1 MTKKDKMMRYE
12 KPELKTL
19 FNDLETAMGAC
30 AGGIGDSQSCSG
42 GSGAKIIG
50 SVGTGF

>member
-12 KPELKTL
+12 KPEVKTL

-30 AGGIGDSQSCSG
+30 AGGIGDSTLCSG
-42 GSGAKIIG
+42 GVSAKGTCSG
-50 SVGTGF
+50 GTGF